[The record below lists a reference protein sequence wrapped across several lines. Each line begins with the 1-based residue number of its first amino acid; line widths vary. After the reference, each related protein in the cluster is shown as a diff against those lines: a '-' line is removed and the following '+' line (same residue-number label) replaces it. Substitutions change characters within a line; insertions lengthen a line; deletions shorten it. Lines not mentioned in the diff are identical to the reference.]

1 MWVLA
6 VLTILVGNFT
16 GLYQPNLKR
25 MLAYSS
31 ISHSGYM
38 MLAVLAFSTRSSGA
52 LLLYSAAYSVAT
64 VTAFGILILI
74 RGAKG
79 NDLYSSFDGIAKKNP
94 VEAVC
99 LTIALLSLTG
109 IPPLAGF
116 MAKYYLFTTAL
127 EQGYLWLV
135 IVAVLG
141 SAISV
146 TYYFRPI
153 VAMYLKEGDGIKLE
167 AGVSYKTHIIFLT
180 ILTLLLGLLP
190 ALLINVS

>member
-1 MWVLA
+1 
-6 VLTILVGNFT
+6 
-16 GLYQPNLKR
+16 
-25 MLAYSS
+25 
-31 ISHSGYM
+31 M
-38 MLAVLAFSTRSSGA
+38 MLAVLAFSARSPGA

-79 NDLYSSFDGIAKKNP
+79 NDLYTSFEGIAKKNP

-135 IVAVLG
+135 ILAVLG

-146 TYYFRPI
+146 AYYFRPI
-153 VAMYLKEGDGIKLE
+153 MAMYLKEGDGIKLQ
-167 AGVSYKTHIIFLT
+167 AGFAYKTHVVFLT
-180 ILTLLLGLLP
+180 ILTMLLGLLP
-190 ALLINVS
+190 ALLINVL